1 MQADD
6 IRLAE
11 QRLQGLEAGVLRRG
25 GGRGVKV
32 CDLAEE
38 GGLFLFILLFAAAG
52 QVGAEGGQRARRK
65 RLQVVVA
72 GRKGGGRRLGFGELG
87 GGFGLLTSRQIIAI
101 RDQYGVSQKDFAK
114 ILGWGGATITRY
126 ENHQVQTLVHDDVL
140 RKIHSDPKWF
150 LEMLARSKKNISKK
164 AFKKYFEVANEVLGG
179 MQNTYLI
186 DSIYARYANLREHII
201 TGGVRLNLDKVI
213 EATNYYAVRIK
224 ELHKVKLMKLLW
236 YADSLA
242 YKRNGLAITGL
253 VYRAFPL
260 GAVPEGS
267 DLIMYLDGIE
277 FEMVQYEPDR
287 FAYRFYPAADFEV
300 KTLTA
305 AELEILDAVIREMGH
320 LDSREI
326 ITRMHGEDAY
336 KKTEEHGFIPFTFV
350 KTLSID

>member
-1 MQADD
+1 
-6 IRLAE
+6 
-11 QRLQGLEAGVLRRG
+11 
-25 GGRGVKV
+25 
-32 CDLAEE
+32 
-38 GGLFLFILLFAAAG
+38 
-52 QVGAEGGQRARRK
+52 
-65 RLQVVVA
+65 
-72 GRKGGGRRLGFGELG
+72 
-87 GGFGLLTSRQIIAI
+87 
-101 RDQYGVSQKDFAK
+101 
-114 ILGWGGATITRY
+114 
-126 ENHQVQTLVHDDVL
+126 
-140 RKIHSDPKWF
+140 
-150 LEMLARSKKNISKK
+150 
-164 AFKKYFEVANEVLGG
+164 

-260 GAVPEGS
+260 GGAVPEGS

-336 KKTEEHGFIPFTFV
+336 KKNRRAWLYSVHV
-350 KTLSID
+350 R